1 MVAAAAAVA
10 VRSAWWP
17 WATALPTPR
26 RWVNGGTV
34 PATFTP
40 YPLPHAYLP
49 FSPHPHPSLLRL
61 PHPLPLRPTP
71 QVGEWVGASSHSAFN
86 FPPGVRPVPLEIH
99 IQGFD
104 INNFDARMQ
113 VRGGGGALRGHLN

>member
-1 MVAAAAAVA
+1 M
-10 VRSAWWP
+10 
-17 WATALPTPR
+17 
-26 RWVNGGTV
+26 GGRCQQ
-34 PATFTP
+34 PSPP

-113 VRGGGGALRGHLN
+113 VRGEGGGLRGQPQLTESS